1 MKIGDYDGGDAR
13 DGGPRTDDERLHA
26 LLCAWILG
34 EANAAEVAEVEK
46 ALAGSEELRAE
57 KKRIESTVGLVRAS
71 LEVGADA
78 PASGPADR
86 LSVEAT
92 AALVAEA
99 RRQHGDPPSAGGRAW
114 LASPI
119 LRAAAGTLL
128 LIGVW
133 GLYRASSGETALG
146 PEDPLVARV
155 DVTRKAGVDEEGF
168 RNEPRTEED
177 GLRTG
182 GRASSLEA
190 EGLAADRGGARDK
203 EPGGPAGGSTVR
215 GARELAEVEQL
226 GRSVTRTQTALEAG
240 EPAADPQGV
249 SLDRRLEEEL
259 RSLGY
264 AGGKKEKVAAEHEAL
279 AAGLIQIPS
288 TEESLEEIAKSER
301 FLGYGV
307 QEQEEA
313 IPRFRAF
320 APVEDQK
327 DVELGATF
335 WEDFDGSTLV
345 PPRPGVGGG
354 GGGDAVMIVT
364 GVPEPGAAGEGGG
377 GMAGSRSV
385 RYATGKGLPEAES
398 APGTAEPPAEDRQ
411 ALASAGWLEPAPD
424 ASLKRARGRK
434 AAGASDDA
442 FFLGKGE
449 ASGAVPFDRYDR
461 LGAVDDR
468 RIARGHRIITSL
480 GYLDSDVEPDPEVW
494 VDRFFQDC
502 RRRPHERPR
511 DMFFRYWGDNPFELA
526 VTDPFST
533 FSIDVDTASYALARQ
548 YLRLGILPE
557 KAQVRTEEFVNY
569 FDPDVSPPLEGTFRV
584 ETEMAP
590 SLFAP
595 ESHADTWMLRVALR
609 GREVA
614 ASERKPLALTFV
626 VDVSGSMKEENR
638 LELVKHAMRLLV
650 TQMDTRD
657 AMAIVAFSNESR
669 LILPMTSAG
678 SRGVIE
684 SAIHPLRPDGG
695 TNAEAGLKM
704 GYEVALDGFTAGS
717 HNRVV
722 LLSDGVANIGETDQ
736 DRIAA
741 DVRRHRKSGIYLN
754 TIGVGMDNHNDVFLE
769 QLADRGDGK
778 CDYIDTP
785 AEAERALVE
794 NFTGAFEPIARDV
807 KIQVAFD
814 PRQVERYRLLGYE
827 NRAIADE
834 DFRNDAVDAGE
845 VGAGH
850 QVVALYEL
858 MLAAGAGEF
867 EEPMARVHVRWK
879 PPYSDAGAQPADEE
893 AMEIAHGVQRR
904 DARLD
909 FASAGGGYRR
919 SVLVAQ
925 LAEHLRRSIHARG
938 DSLSTLLEEADR
950 IEAELL
956 EADTSEFVLLAKA
969 AAGLLLRELARYDD
983 LAHSL
988 DVYREHIYLMET
1000 LRDLRGERA
1009 QENLR
1014 ELEGKNELL
1023 KGEILRLLQEKIEA
1037 AGG

>member
-1 MKIGDYDGGDAR
+1 
-13 DGGPRTDDERLHA
+13 
-26 LLCAWILG
+26 
-34 EANAAEVAEVEK
+34 
-46 ALAGSEELRAE
+46 
-57 KKRIESTVGLVRAS
+57 
-71 LEVGADA
+71 
-78 PASGPADR
+78 
-86 LSVEAT
+86 
-92 AALVAEA
+92 
-99 RRQHGDPPSAGGRAW
+99 
-114 LASPI
+114 
-119 LRAAAGTLL
+119 
-128 LIGVW
+128 
-133 GLYRASSGETALG
+133 
-146 PEDPLVARV
+146 
-155 DVTRKAGVDEEGF
+155 
-168 RNEPRTEED
+168 
-177 GLRTG
+177 
-182 GRASSLEA
+182 
-190 EGLAADRGGARDK
+190 
-203 EPGGPAGGSTVR
+203 
-215 GARELAEVEQL
+215 
-226 GRSVTRTQTALEAG
+226 
-240 EPAADPQGV
+240 
-249 SLDRRLEEEL
+249 
-259 RSLGY
+259 
-264 AGGKKEKVAAEHEAL
+264 
-279 AAGLIQIPS
+279 
-288 TEESLEEIAKSER
+288 
-301 FLGYGV
+301 
-307 QEQEEA
+307 
-313 IPRFRAF
+313 
-320 APVEDQK
+320 
-327 DVELGATF
+327 
-335 WEDFDGSTLV
+335 
-345 PPRPGVGGG
+345 
-354 GGGDAVMIVT
+354 
-364 GVPEPGAAGEGGG
+364 
-377 GMAGSRSV
+377 
-385 RYATGKGLPEAES
+385 
-398 APGTAEPPAEDRQ
+398 
-411 ALASAGWLEPAPD
+411 
-424 ASLKRARGRK
+424 
-434 AAGASDDA
+434 
-442 FFLGKGE
+442 
-449 ASGAVPFDRYDR
+449 
-461 LGAVDDR
+461 
-468 RIARGHRIITSL
+468 
-480 GYLDSDVEPDPEVW
+480 
-494 VDRFFQDC
+494 
-502 RRRPHERPR
+502 
-511 DMFFRYWGDNPFELA
+511 MFFRYWGDNPFELA

-548 YLRLGILPE
+548 YLRQGILPE

-638 LELVKHAMRLLV
+638 LDLVKHAMRLLV

-736 DRIAA
+736 DRIGA
-741 DVRRHRKSGIYLN
+741 DVQRHRQSGIYLN

-807 KIQVAFD
+807 KIQVVFD

-834 DFRNDAVDAGE
+834 DFRNAAVDAGE

-938 DSLSTLLEEADR
+938 DSLSTLLEEAVR
-950 IEAELL
+950 IEGELL
-956 EADTSEFVLLAKA
+956 EDDTTEFVGLAKR

-988 DVYREHIYLMET
+988 DVYREHVYLMET
-1000 LRDLRGERA
+1000 VRDLRGERA

-1023 KGEILRLLQEKIEA
+1023 RGEIRRLLQEKIEA